1 MLIGVPKEIK
11 NNEYRVG
18 MTPAGVRELVI
29 LGHQVIIETNA
40 GAAIGL
46 TDEQY
51 QQAGAKIVTTANHV
65 FEFAEM
71 IVKVKEPQETE
82 RKLLRPNQILFT
94 YLHLAPDYQQTKD
107 LVESDAI
114 CIAYETVTDL
124 HGGLPLLAPMSEVA
138 GRMSVQAGAH
148 ALENTQGGMGIL
160 LGGVPGVAPANVVVL
175 GGGVVGLNAA
185 RMAMGLGADVTI
197 IDKSLVRL
205 RAIDEQFGP
214 QLKTMYSTTEMVEQA
229 VIKADMVI
237 GAVLVPGATAP
248 KLLTRE
254 MLKKMKQGSVIID
267 VAIDQGGCFESSHA
281 TTHDDPTYIEEGVI
295 HYCVTNMPGGVAQTS
310 TFALTNATL
319 PYIIELANKGG
330 KQALLENEYLQRGL
344 NVYHGK
350 VTHQAVAKAH
360 DYEFIDAVTILAD

>member
-1 MLIGVPKEIK
+1 MPKEIK

-29 LGHQVIIETNA
+29 LGHQVIVETNA

-46 TDEQY
+46 TDERY
-51 QQAGAKIVTTANHV
+51 QQAGATIVTTANDV
-65 FEFAEM
+65 FELAEM
-71 IVKVKEPQETE
+71 IIKVKEPQESE

-107 LVESDAI
+107 LVESGAI

-148 ALENTQGGMGIL
+148 ALENIQGGMGIL
-160 LGGVPGVAPANVVVL
+160 LGGVPGVSPADVVVL

-205 RAIDEQFGP
+205 REIDEQFGP
-214 QLKTMYSTTEMVEQA
+214 QLKTVYSTTVTIDQA

-254 MLKKMKQGSVIID
+254 MLKKMKKGSVIVD
-267 VAIDQGGCFESSHA
+267 VAVDQGGCFESSHA
-281 TTHDDPTYIEEGVI
+281 TTHDAPTYIDEGVV
-295 HYCVTNMPGGVAQTS
+295 HYCVANMPSGVPQTS

-319 PYIIELANKGG
+319 PYIIELANKGV
-330 KQALLENEYLQRGL
+330 KQALLENDYLRQGL
-344 NVYHGK
+344 NVYQGQ
-350 VTHQAVAKAH
+350 VTYRAVANAH
-360 DYEFIDAVTILAD
+360 GYEFINAVNVLAD

>member
-1 MLIGVPKEIK
+1 VIIGVPKEIK

-29 LGHQVIIETNA
+29 LGHQVLIETNA

-46 TDEQY
+46 TDERY
-51 QQAGAKIVTTANHV
+51 QQAGAKIVTTANDV
-65 FEFAEM
+65 FELAEM
-71 IVKVKEPQETE
+71 IIKVKEPQESE

-107 LVESDAI
+107 LVESGAI
-114 CIAYETVTDL
+114 CIAYETVTDIS
-124 HGGLPLLAPMSEVA
+124 GGLPLLAPMSEVA

-148 ALENTQGGMGIL
+148 ALENTQGGKGIL
-160 LGGVPGVAPANVVVL
+160 LGGVSGVSPADVVVL

-205 RAIDEQFGP
+205 REIDEQFGP
-214 QLKTMYSTTEMVEQA
+214 QLKTMCSTTERVEQA

-281 TTHDDPTYIEEGVI
+281 TTHDEPTYIEEGVI
-295 HYCVTNMPGGVAQTS
+295 HYCVANMPGGVAQTS
-310 TFALTNATL
+310 MHALTNATL
-319 PYIIELANKGG
+319 PYIIELANKGV
-330 KQALLENEYLQRGL
+330 KQALLENEYLRQGL
-344 NVYHGK
+344 NVYYGK
-350 VTHQAVAKAH
+350 VTHQAVANAH
-360 DYEFIDAVTILAD
+360 DYEFIDAVNILAD